1 MTSQLS
7 TEQVQQG
14 KSWEDGRVQE
24 RKYFAKKKGPWL
36 DEDPERLGT
45 EKLVAAL
52 SKELK
57 KMMAER

>member
-24 RKYFAKKKGPWL
+24 SQYFANKQGPWR

-57 KMMAER
+57 KMMSER